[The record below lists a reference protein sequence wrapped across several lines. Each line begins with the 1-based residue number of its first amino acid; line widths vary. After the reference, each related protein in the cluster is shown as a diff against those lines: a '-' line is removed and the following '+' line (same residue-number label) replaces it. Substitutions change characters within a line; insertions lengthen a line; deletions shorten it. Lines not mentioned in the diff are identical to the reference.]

1 MAKTVAASVVAKQF
15 GRWVDT
21 AIREPVAIERHG
33 RETVYLISAE
43 EYHYLR
49 RLERRALAAEEV
61 SDEIAGLIEGAEYG
75 R

>member
-1 MAKTVAASVVAKQF
+1 MAKTVAASIVAKQF

-21 AIREPVAIERHG
+21 AIREPVAIARHG
-33 RETVYLISAE
+33 RETVYLILAE
-43 EYHYLR
+43 EYHHLK

-61 SDEIAGLIEGAEYG
+61 SDELAGLIERADYG